1 MIEKPS
7 CLWCP
12 AILSSESES
21 LCHKCSE
28 KEAML
33 KEGLT
38 TAPEMLSQDDLDR
51 FFWKLSV
58 YAIKGMKLHKG
69 RPLWTLDHVR
79 NSLSIPIVK
88 ALPLNYI
95 SLMEFPDNDPDQDKL
110 VSFTVKTKIPRS
122 LLFKTVEKL
131 KIWQPIDKD
140 KEEPDNFTGA

>member
-1 MIEKPS
+1 MSEERI

-12 AILSSESES
+12 AVLSPESES
-21 LCHKCSE
+21 LCPKCSE
-28 KEAML
+28 REAML

-38 TAPEMLSQDDLDR
+38 TAPELISQQDLDR

-58 YAIKGMKLHKG
+58 YAIKGMKLHQG

-79 NSLSIPIVK
+79 NSLAIPVIK

-95 SLMEFPDNDPDQDKL
+95 SLLEFPDDPERL
-110 VSFTVKTKIPRS
+110 ISFTVKTRIPRA

-131 KIWQPIDKD
+131 NIWKPVDKD
-140 KEEPDNFTGA
+140 KEEPDNFTGV

>member
-1 MIEKPS
+1 MSDERTCHW
-7 CLWCP
+7 CLVDLP
-12 AILSSESES
+12 AGAEM
-21 LCHKCSE
+21 LCENCTA

-38 TAPEMLSQDDLDR
+38 TAPELISSEDLDR
-51 FFWKLSV
+51 FFWKLAV

-79 NSLSIPIVK
+79 NSLSIPIIK

-95 SLMEFPDNDPDQDKL
+95 SLMESPEDEEKL
-110 VSFTVKTKIPRS
+110 VTFTVKTKIPRA

-131 KIWQPIDKD
+131 KIWKPVDKD
-140 KEEPDNFTGA
+140 KEEPDNFTGV